1 MNIIKTKPSLVLFL
15 YLVLYFSAVA
25 VHADSGMLPARR
37 LADASV
43 DRNLLVPAAETIPAK
58 TWAFNSYE
66 IFFAGFTYG
75 ISDNLQ
81 ISCTGLL
88 PIFKDQPL
96 IIAAMLKSKIV
107 QGKKFIFS
115 LQAGGQFTGYVGED
129 DLGSLS
135 LGAFL
140 DYIPD
145 SKGKL
150 VLSLGVQGFLSRQK
164 IWDYN
169 NMSEWQEHYVTEF
182 ACLPSLS
189 INFRAGRRIKLFGE
203 LLMPR
208 GDEDTIYGFAES
220 SFFAAYGIRFF
231 SSKIAVELSFIRPLG
246 DDELDIGDALLIGI
260 PLLTFS
266 VRF

>member
-1 MNIIKTKPSLVLFL
+1 MMSRSLLFTML
-15 YLVLYFSAVA
+15 LVFLVAASA
-25 VHADSGMLPARR
+25 GLPGQESSDTTMSCRR
-37 LADASV
+37 QDDASV

-66 IFFAGFTYG
+66 LFFAGFTYG

-81 ISCTGLL
+81 VSCTGLL
-88 PIFKDQPL
+88 PIFQDQPL
-96 IIAAMLKSKIV
+96 IIAATVKSRIAK
-107 QGKKFIFS
+107 GKRFIFS
-115 LQAGGQFTGYVGED
+115 LQAGGQLIGYVGED
-129 DLGSLS
+129 DIGSLS
-135 LGAFL
+135 MGAFC

-145 SKGKL
+145 RKGDL
-150 VLSLGVQGFLSRQK
+150 VLSLGLQGFLSRRK
-164 IWDYN
+164 IWDYIS
-169 NMSEWQEHYVTEF
+169 MSEWRERYVTEF

-189 INFRAGRRIKLFGE
+189 INFRAGKRIKLFGE

-231 SSKIAVELSFIRPLG
+231 SSKIAVELSFIRPFG
-246 DDELDIGDALLIGI
+246 DESEISDALLIGI

-266 VRF
+266 FRF